1 MFKNNNIKT
10 EELEKACIGIVD
22 ILRMTIEAKDSY
34 TRGHSDRVAKYS
46 VEIGKELGLSEKGLK
61 ILKLGAQLHDIGK
74 IGIPD
79 AILLKP
85 GKLTDEEYMA
95 IKKHPEIGVNILK
108 NAEIFNDI
116 IPIVLYH
123 HERWDGRGY
132 PQGLK
137 GEEIPFFARICSI
150 ADTFDAITSKRSY
163 RDANDLEFAR
173 DEIEKNIGTQ
183 FNEVEAR
190 AFLRVFDNN
199 REKLIEIYNTQIT
212 NDFKEYEI

>member
-1 MFKNNNIKT
+1 MFENNKLKI
-10 EELEKACIGIVD
+10 EELEGIVD
-22 ILRMTIEAKDSY
+22 ALRMTIESKDSY

-46 VEIGKELGLSEKGLK
+46 VEIAKELGISEKGLK
-61 ILKLGAQLHDIGK
+61 ILKLGCQLHDIGK

-95 IKKHPEIGVNILK
+95 IKKHPEIGINILK

-132 PQGLK
+132 PQGLR
-137 GEEIPFFARICSI
+137 GEEIPFFARICAI

-163 RDANDLEFAR
+163 RDANNLEFAR

-183 FNEVEAR
+183 FSEVEAR
-190 AFLRVFDNN
+190 AFLRVFDTKK
-199 REKLIEIYNTQIT
+199 EKLIEIHNTQIT